1 MIRFALAL
9 PLVLGLSFCEGDK
22 TPVASDQISPN
33 GTHYRLI
40 QMPGND
46 YVAILAAWPND
57 WVWAEG
63 RNPATSYI
71 GAQLILAGGA
81 EGYPAGEVVERFA
94 DMDAV
99 GELPVTA
106 DHLYGIL
113 AAKKADWPEAIAI
126 ANAHLAQ
133 PSFDSD
139 WFDRIRTGFAQNI
152 AEASAQPL
160 HQGFDAL
167 RWAIIGDHA
176 LRAMLSLEE
185 PDAFA
190 NLSLEDLRAWHSATV
205 TARPESV
212 VITGDITPEQAGAG
226 LDALLVG
233 LPEGNPRVQEIALD
247 YRPRQILLHLPDVT
261 EAHLSFIAPLPA
273 TRMGG
278 DLEDLILATALG
290 GGEDSVLFASVRDGL
305 RASYSFKAGLAN
317 YTRENRF
324 LVMTGA
330 LEAAKLADAVDVVRD
345 AYAGFRTAGPGGD
358 IKDRIAPL
366 RASFEQTRNYVMNQG
381 RMELETTLDGF
392 ASGHSLAMLEMLDSL
407 NATDLRNRLQGH
419 WPQAQDFVIM
429 AVSPDANALP
439 GACVITQPQDA
450 KEC

>member
-22 TPVASDQISPN
+22 TPVASDQTSPN
-33 GTHYRLI
+33 GTPYRLI

-46 YVAILAAWPND
+46 YAAILAAWPND

-63 RNPATSYI
+63 RNPAASYI

-94 DMDAV
+94 DMDAN

-106 DHLYGIL
+106 DHLYGML
-113 AAKKADWPEAIAI
+113 AAKKGDWPEAIAI
-126 ANAHLAQ
+126 ANAHLTQ
-133 PSFDSD
+133 PSFDPD

-152 AEASAQPL
+152 AEAQSQPM

-167 RWAIIGDHA
+167 RWAIIGDHP
-176 LRAMLSLEE
+176 LRAMLSLD
-185 PDAFA
+185 DADGFA
-190 NLSLEDLRAWHSATV
+190 NLSLEELRTWHSATV

-226 LDALLVG
+226 LDALLAG
-233 LPEGNPRVQEIALD
+233 LPEREALAQEIALD
-247 YRPRQILLHLPDVT
+247 YRPRKILLHLPDAT

-273 TRMGG
+273 TRMGA
-278 DLEDLILATALG
+278 DLEDVILATALG

-305 RASYSFKAGLAN
+305 RASYSFNTSLAN
-317 YTRENRF
+317 YSRENRF

-330 LEAAKLADAVDVVRD
+330 FEAAKLADAVDVVRD
-345 AYAGFRTAGPGGD
+345 AYTGFRDTGPDGD

-392 ASGHSLAMLEMLDSL
+392 ATGHSLAMLEMLDSL
-407 NATDLRNRLQGH
+407 TTTDLRNRLQGH

-429 AVSPDANALP
+429 AVSPDADALP
-439 GACVITQPQDA
+439 GACVITRPRDA
-450 KEC
+450 KDC